1 MMGHRGVLNQ
11 LILRK
16 RHFISWTITN
26 ANDWFIF
33 MKQFY
38 QNQTHVLMQ
47 ERSWY
52 QNNPSTPH
60 KMAAKLLVF
69 TSNFAAI
76 LCGVDGSV
84 KTSNFAAIL
93 SGVDRSFWYHMDS
106 YIARPHEIV
115 SAALLLMILS
125 NFKTI
130 WQIYH
135 PIYRL
140 QDFVRYNVK
149 MSYAILKCPCIHVHH
164 KIVFC

>member
-1 MMGHRGVLNQ
+1 MIYRKSLLETEDIHDNIDYIKEYNMMGHHGVLNQ

-38 QNQTHVLMQ
+38 QNQTHVFIQ
-47 ERSWY
+47 EGSWY

-60 KMAAKLLVF
+60 KMAAKLLVS
-69 TSNFAAI
+69 TSNFADI
-76 LCGVDGSV
+76 WCGVDGS
-84 KTSNFAAIL
+84 
-93 SGVDRSFWYHMDS
+93 FWYHMKR
-106 YIARPHEIV
+106 YIARPHVMV

-140 QDFVRYNVK
+140 QDFCE
-149 MSYAILKCPCIHVHH
+149 I
-164 KIVFC
+164 